1 MKFLAV
7 LFLSLILVP
16 VFAVPLSD
24 RTGLIS
30 SFDVRVDGKEFVIK
44 TTANFDVRNVRLD
57 NNTMV
62 FDIKS
67 SLQDNLGELQI
78 PQNITK
84 GQIRFHLDGNE
95 IPAKI
100 LQNEKISFVTL
111 EFQGNGTH
119 TLEMTSDY
127 VQGLVA
133 EQPEEQV
140 PAKNANLG
148 NNDTI
153 MTIIAVVG
161 IMIVAGVA
169 STLAF
174 YFKRKTRTT

>member
-1 MKFLAV
+1 LKFLIA

-16 VFAVPLSD
+16 VFAEPLSD
-24 RTGLIS
+24 RTGIS
-30 SFDVRVDGKEFVIK
+30 ASFDVSVDDKVFVVK
-44 TTANFDVRNVRLD
+44 STANFDIRSIRFD

-62 FDIKS
+62 LDIKS
-67 SLQDNLGELQI
+67 SLENNLGELQI

-84 GQIRFHLDGNE
+84 GQIKFYLDGNE

-119 TLEMTSDY
+119 TLEVTSDY
-127 VQGLVA
+127 ATGELV
-133 EQPEEQV
+133 EQSGEQV
-140 PAKNANLG
+140 PAEG
-148 NNDTI
+148 MEVDNNTMI
-153 MTIIAVVG
+153 IIAVVG

-174 YFKRKTRTT
+174 YFKQKTKVA